1 MKEDSTGIRE
11 HKDTK
16 VVFKIHS
23 LDSCNEEAKT
33 IPGTRTA
40 PAETG
45 SRAQGADGGLR
56 DHGRGGEDD

>member
-1 MKEDSTGIRE
+1 MK
-11 HKDTK
+11 KQ
-16 VVFKIHS
+16 
-23 LDSCNEEAKT
+23 T

-56 DHGRGGEDD
+56 DHGRGGEDALSTQVSAGRRAVRGGVSRGSAHSS